1 MNTQQVRIY
10 KFISLTTFCFMPF
23 VKIAMGRNTIEF
35 RQLFIV
41 SRIIFSIVIGLMGYR
56 YDQVMKLIKKSSLSE
71 NLEPGPK

>member
-35 RQLFIV
+35 RQLFII
-41 SRIIFSIVIGLMGYR
+41 SRIMISIVIGLMGYC
-56 YDQVMKLIKKSSLSE
+56 YDRVMNLIKKPSLTE